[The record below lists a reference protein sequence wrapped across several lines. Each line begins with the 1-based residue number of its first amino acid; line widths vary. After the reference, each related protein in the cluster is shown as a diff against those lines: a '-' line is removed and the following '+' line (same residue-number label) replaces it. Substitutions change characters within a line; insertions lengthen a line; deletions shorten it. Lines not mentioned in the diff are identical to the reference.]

1 MMKYLIAILILFCFN
16 INIFSESSQIQT
28 VKKVFLLHK
37 SKRVFVEK
45 QSRSYI
51 KKKKMEQ
58 PEKSQKSVSDFIE
71 SGNQKEE
78 KSDYKGALADF
89 NKALLIEPN
98 NTKALYYSGFMKF
111 QMDDFGNALT
121 DYSQAIESDTASV
134 ELFYSR
140 GNAYFELRYY
150 KEAIADYG
158 KALALDSTDKVS
170 YFNRGIAKYYVDEI
184 ASSCKDLRW
193 ALEYGDIEAEAVIK
207 EVCH

>member
-134 ELFYSR
+134 ELFYNR

-150 KEAIADYG
+150 KEAIADYS

-170 YFNRGIAKYYVDEI
+170 YYNRGIAKYNIDDIV
-184 ASSCKDLRW
+184 SSCKDLQW
-193 ALEYGDIEAEAVIK
+193 ALKYGDLEAEAVLK
-207 EVCH
+207 EVCQ